1 MSIKTEV
8 TRILAAR
15 NSIRAKLVTMGLA
28 TSTDNISTLA
38 TTVQSIVDRGA
49 VTVTVREGDTYTIPA
64 GYHNGSGTVQ
74 GVAGG
79 GSYELQAKTVT
90 PTKSQQSIT
99 PDTGKYGLSSVT
111 VAAIPD
117 TYQDVSSVTATASNV
132 LAGKIIVTSD
142 GSAIT
147 GSMVN
152 RGSVTTT
159 VDSRTGHMSY
169 TIPEGYHDGTGTVS
183 LVNEEKTVTPST
195 SVQVITPTAGKV
207 LSKVTVNA
215 ISSSFADVTN
225 ATVTSDVLLAGYVA
239 IGNDGS
245 GNAVT
250 INGSMV
256 DRGAF
261 SDEIDVMDGETS
273 CQIPQGYHDGSG
285 SVSIGQSL
293 EDALAA
299 I

>member
-1 MSIKTEV
+1 MSIKNEV
-8 TRILAAR
+8 TRILTAR
-15 NSIRAKLVTMGLA
+15 NTIRAKLTTMGLA
-28 TSTDNISTLA
+28 TNNDNISTLA

-49 VTVTVREGDTYTIPA
+49 VAVTIREGDTYAIPA

-74 GVAGG
+74 GVSGG
-79 GSYELQAKTVT
+79 GSYELQTKTAT

-111 VAAIPD
+111 VEAIPD
-117 TYQDVSSVTATASNV
+117 TYQDVSSVTATAPNV

-142 GSAIT
+142 GSVVA
-147 GSMVN
+147 GSMVD

-159 VDSRTGHMSY
+159 IDTRTDHTSY

-183 LVNEEKTVTPST
+183 LVNEEKAVTPST
-195 SVQVITPTAGKV
+195 SAQVITPTAGKV

-215 ISSSFADVTN
+215 MPSSFADATN

-250 INGSMV
+250 VDGSMV

-261 SDEIDVMDGETS
+261 SHKIDVMDGETS
-273 CQIPQGYHDGSG
+273 ISIPQGYHDGNG
-285 SVSIGQSL
+285 SVSIDQSL